1 MYSCLRKYLA
11 MILLLATLVCAGGCS
26 EDKKTALLD
35 SGKPVVGGTYRRAF
49 ADAFIVLDPALIKD
63 SNSHEVCRQIYD
75 GLLEFDEKARLQP
88 AIAKDWSIS
97 EDKLTYT
104 FNLRDDISFHK
115 TVAGKPTL
123 NGGRR
128 LDAHDVLYSFNRL
141 LKPQEDS
148 QAAFFWMI
156 KGAREFSAG
165 ETSEISGIRVLA
177 SHSIVFE
184 LEKPFAPFVSM
195 LAMCNAFVVPRED
208 AEGQPGGLAAVP
220 VGTGAFKWSGRDGET
235 IRLSANEEYFRGRPW
250 LEHLEFPV
258 IRDELE
264 RFAAFNEGRLSHVD
278 VPDSQY
284 RNVKQDPVRAACLV
298 ETNLWGSNY
307 LGLNLQ
313 QAPFDN
319 RLVRQALNYALDRD
333 TIVRI
338 VLNGR
343 VQVANGIL
351 PPGVPGHNDNLTGY
365 SYDLKRAKELLA
377 EAGYPDGKGFP
388 EITLQYNRDAIH
400 SRTAEFILANL
411 RDIGI
416 NCVVRELEFGDH
428 LKSVEEGTVAFFRMG
443 WTVDYPDPDSF
454 LYTLFHSSN
463 IGTGY
468 NFSRMN
474 NSELDSLLDRAR
486 FETDMEKRIAIYHQA
501 EKLIVDEAPWVFLHF
516 YSAHLLHHPSV
527 RGIKLGPMGEALM
540 QYRHIWLAPSDVS
553 RLP

>member
-1 MYSCLRKYLA
+1 MYTGLRKSFVA
-11 MILLLATLVCAGGCS
+11 ILLLAALVCGGGCF
-26 EDKKTALLD
+26 EDSRVVPVD

-75 GLLEFDEKARLQP
+75 GLLEFDEMARLQP

-104 FNLRDDISFHK
+104 FNLRDDIRFHK
-115 TVAGKPTL
+115 TVDGKPTL
-123 NGGRR
+123 NGGRL

-156 KGAREFSAG
+156 KGSREFSEGQA
-165 ETSEISGIRVLA
+165 SEIAGIRVIA

-184 LEKPFAPFVSM
+184 LEKPFAPFVSL
-195 LAMCNAFVVPRED
+195 LAMCNTFIVPRED

-220 VGTGAFKWSGRDGET
+220 VGTGAFKWSGRAGET
-235 IRLSANEEYFRGRPW
+235 IRLSANDGYFRGRPW

-284 RNVKQDPVRAACLV
+284 CNVKQDAARSACLI
-298 ETNLWGSNY
+298 ERSLWGSNY

-319 RLVRQALNYALDRD
+319 RLVRQALNYALDRE

-351 PPGVPGHNDNLTGY
+351 PPGVPGHNDNLAGY
-365 SYDLKRAKELLA
+365 SYDLKRARDLLA
-377 EAGYPDGKGFP
+377 EAGYPEGKGFP

-416 NCVVRELEFGDH
+416 TCIVKELEFGDH

-474 NSELDSLLDRAR
+474 NPELDSLLDRAR

-516 YSAHLLHHPSV
+516 YSAHLLHHSGV
-527 RGIKLGPMGEALM
+527 HGIKLGPMGEALM
-540 QYRHIWLAPSDVS
+540 QYRHIWLAPSDAS
-553 RLP
+553 LSP

>member
-250 LEHLEFPV
+250 LE
-258 IRDELE
+258 
-264 RFAAFNEGRLSHVD
+264 
-278 VPDSQY
+278 
-284 RNVKQDPVRAACLV
+284 
-298 ETNLWGSNY
+298 
-307 LGLNLQ
+307 
-313 QAPFDN
+313 
-319 RLVRQALNYALDRD
+319 
-333 TIVRI
+333 
-338 VLNGR
+338 
-343 VQVANGIL
+343 
-351 PPGVPGHNDNLTGY
+351 VPGNQ
-365 SYDLKRAKELLA
+365 R
-377 EAGYPDGKGFP
+377 
-388 EITLQYNRDAIH
+388 
-400 SRTAEFILANL
+400 
-411 RDIGI
+411 
-416 NCVVRELEFGDH
+416 
-428 LKSVEEGTVAFFRMG
+428 
-443 WTVDYPDPDSF
+443 
-454 LYTLFHSSN
+454 
-463 IGTGY
+463 
-468 NFSRMN
+468 
-474 NSELDSLLDRAR
+474 RAR
-486 FETDMEKRIAIYHQA
+486 ALCRFQ
-501 EKLIVDEAPWVFLHF
+501 
-516 YSAHLLHHPSV
+516 
-527 RGIKLGPMGEALM
+527 RGPA
-540 QYRHIWLAPSDVS
+540 QSCRRA
-553 RLP
+553 